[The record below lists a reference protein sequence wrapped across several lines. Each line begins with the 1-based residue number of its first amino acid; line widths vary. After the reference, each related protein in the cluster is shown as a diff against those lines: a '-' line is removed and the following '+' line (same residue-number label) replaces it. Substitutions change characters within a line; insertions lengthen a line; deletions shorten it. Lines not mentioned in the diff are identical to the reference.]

1 LTFWSCGNVSA
12 AAGNEAEMEAAA
24 AIAATVVIVLLVM
37 AFSFSFSDKHYR
49 DNYGLSYLMM
59 PVNIFII
66 AILVFAIR

>member
-1 LTFWSCGNVSA
+1 
-12 AAGNEAEMEAAA
+12 MEAAA

-59 PVNIFII
+59 PVNIFLI